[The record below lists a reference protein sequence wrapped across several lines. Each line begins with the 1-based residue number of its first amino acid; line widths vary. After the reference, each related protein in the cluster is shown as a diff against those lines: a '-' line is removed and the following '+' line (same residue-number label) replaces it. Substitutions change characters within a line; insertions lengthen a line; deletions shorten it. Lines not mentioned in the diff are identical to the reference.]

1 MLRIHQIFS
10 WEEERWEGAGSRIG
24 ADVLLCA
31 AIALPVVRPNS
42 QHAWGA
48 SQVVIARPK
57 SLESIDLISWLG
69 GVIARVRQ

>member
-1 MLRIHQIFS
+1 M
-10 WEEERWEGAGSRIG
+10 AGSRIG
-24 ADVLLCA
+24 ADILLCA
-31 AIALPVVRPNS
+31 ATAPPMVRPNS

-48 SQVVIARPK
+48 GQGVIAWPT